1 MGIRYYKKKR
11 ALKYTEKQLQEILI
25 RARHFYR
32 ELLKHDYEL
41 VMDDEKYFLLHNE
54 FVPANRDFYSS
65 DRQTTVPDAK
75 FKRIKKFEP
84 RLFTRLM
91 PFIESYHNKEN
102 VLFWPDLA
110 SSHYGHDVIWC
121 LNDNKVKFVPIEYN
135 PQNCPQSCPI
145 ETLWSIIDD
154 MVHDNGWEAKS
165 IDQLKRRIIAK
176 LKEIDLKLVQTML
189 SGIRTQLRK
198 IADKGPYEAC
208 YFLLLQL

>member
-75 FKRIKKFEP
+75 FKRIK
-84 RLFTRLM
+84 
-91 PFIESYHNKEN
+91 N
-102 VLFWPDLA
+102 
-110 SSHYGHDVIWC
+110 HYGHDVIWC

-189 SGIRTQLRK
+189 SGIRTQLQK